1 MKLDDPSLRR
11 RLMVAVGT
19 VVLVVLG
26 LLTLWEIANRLK
38 IKGDAIAV
46 LALLFPLLVYLVL
59 SGRLTELSGPG
70 GLNAKFRQA
79 SGQPADVAAIEASE
93 APLSVEKAS
102 LADLETWLKTS
113 APDRS
118 RPVLLSLV
126 EGRAYEGP
134 VFRRYLQLLCN
145 EFPRFVFVTVLDHEG
160 KLIVHYPASV
170 LCAWNKSSTP
180 YLINMLNAVQLG
192 DRRILAALPSAR
204 TEPADPTTS
213 LSRAL
218 AEMRKLQTEFLLVAN
233 RSGRPS
239 GVLERGAVL
248 SALLAPIAN

>member
-1 MKLDDPSLRR
+1 
-11 RLMVAVGT
+11 MVAVAT

-79 SGQPADVAAIEASE
+79 SGQPADVAAIEVSE
-93 APLSVEKAS
+93 APLGVEKAS
-102 LADLETWLKTS
+102 IEDLETWLKTS

-118 RPVLLSLV
+118 RPVLLSLI

-134 VFRRYLQLLCN
+134 VFSSYLQRLRG
-145 EFPRFVFVTVLDHEG
+145 EFSRFVFVNVLDREG
-160 KLIVHYPASV
+160 KLIVHYPAPV
-170 LCAWNKSSTP
+170 VCAWANSNTS
-180 YLINMLNAVQLG
+180 YLINMLNAVLLG
-192 DRRILAALPSAR
+192 DRRILASLPSAR
-204 TEPADPTTS
+204 TESAGPTMS

-218 AEMRKLQTEFLLVAN
+218 AEMRRLQTEFLLVADG
-233 RSGRPS
+233 SGRPY
-239 GVLERGAVL
+239 GVLERGAAL

>member
-1 MKLDDPSLRR
+1 VKLNDPSLTR

-19 VVLVVLG
+19 MVLVVLG
-26 LLTLWEIANRLK
+26 LLTLWEIANRLR

-46 LALLFPLLVYLVL
+46 LALLFPLLVYLVR

-79 SGQPADVAAIEASE
+79 SGQPADEAAIEVSE
-93 APLSVEKAS
+93 APLAVGKAS
-102 LADLETWLKTS
+102 LEDLETWLKTS

-126 EGRAYEGP
+126 EGSAYDGP
-134 VFRRYLQLLCN
+134 VFRSYLQCLRN
-145 EFPRFVFVTVLDHEG
+145 EFPRFVFVTVLDREG
-160 KLIVHYPASV
+160 KLVVHYPASV
-170 LCAWNKSSTP
+170 VSAWNDSSTP
-180 YLINMLNAVQLG
+180 YLITMLNAVQLG
-192 DRRILAALPSAR
+192 NRKTLAAMPSAR

-213 LSRAL
+213 LSHAL

-233 RSGRPS
+233 RSGRPY
-239 GVLERGAVL
+239 GILDRGAAL
-248 SALLAPIAN
+248 SALLAPVTN